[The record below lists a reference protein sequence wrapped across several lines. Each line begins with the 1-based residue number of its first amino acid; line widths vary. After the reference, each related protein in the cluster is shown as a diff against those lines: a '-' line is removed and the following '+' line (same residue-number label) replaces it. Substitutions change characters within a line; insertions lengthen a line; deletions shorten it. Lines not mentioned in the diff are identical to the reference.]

1 MLSEVLTVVAQA
13 ALLTFVVGGMAAM
26 GLSLTVKQI
35 VDPLRDGRMVAG
47 AIAAN
52 FVVVP
57 AVAILTARL
66 LPMDDTSAAAIIL
79 IGCAAG
85 APFLPT
91 LAKLSDGEPA
101 LAVGVMVLLM
111 VLTVGFAPIVVPLA
125 VEGATVSAG
134 DIAGSLVLFM
144 LVPLAIGLAVNARY
158 PDLAAS
164 GAAVAGRASSVG
176 LLLGLVAGVLVTW
189 RDFVASV
196 GSWVFLGSVIVLLTG
211 LVAGYLAGL
220 HRPAR
225 DRNVLALGAAQRNIS
240 AALVVST
247 SLGGD
252 VTVRALV
259 GALALTVVL
268 LVLAAEAGRRNR
280 GVGQSSGSVG

>member
-1 MLSEVLTVVAQA
+1 MLSEVLTAVTQV

-35 VDPLRDGRMVAG
+35 VDPLRDARMVAG
-47 AIAAN
+47 VLAAN

-66 LPMDDTSAAAIIL
+66 LPMDDTSATAIIL

-91 LAKLSDGEPA
+91 LAKLSNGEPA

-111 VLTVGFAPIVVPLA
+111 VLTVAFAPIVVPLA
-125 VEGATVSAG
+125 VDGATVSAG

-144 LVPLAIGLAVNARY
+144 LVPLAVGLAVNARY

-164 GAAVAGRASSVG
+164 GAAVTGRASSVG

-189 RDFVASV
+189 RDFLASV
-196 GSWVFLGSVIVLLTG
+196 GSWVFVGSAIVMLTG
-211 LVAGYLAGL
+211 LAVGYLAGL

-225 DRNVLALGAAQRNIS
+225 DRDVLALGAAQRNIS

-247 SLGGD
+247 SLGSD
-252 VTVRALV
+252 VTVRTLV
-259 GALALTVVL
+259 GALALTVLL
-268 LVLAAEAGRRNR
+268 LVLAAEMGRRHR
-280 GVGQSSGSVG
+280 GHAESTASAG